1 MKFLRK
7 HCSSKMVYVNCS
19 QTLPVWNEKCWLY
32 IEWQHFYIIILFLRL
47 FVCLLFFFYYC
58 CLLLV
63 NKVAYS
69 ITFCNQSYISP
80 LYEIKTNIQ
89 FIHTSGLHLSL
100 YCITP
105 SVQNVPFH
113 PRMPHAWSLLRYSS
127 IAPPIMLCHERQS
140 SAVSGRPS
148 LELASNTHDPA
159 PRPIFDS
166 QFD

>member
-1 MKFLRK
+1 
-7 HCSSKMVYVNCS
+7 MVYVNCS

-47 FVCLLFFFYYC
+47 FVCLFVILFYYC

-89 FIHTSGLHLSL
+89 FIHRSALEPILYHTQCSKCSFSSTHASCLKSL
-100 YCITP
+100 TLFINSTVNNALPRASIKRCLRSAKSRTGVQYTRSCATP
-105 SVQNVPFH
+105 H
-113 PRMPHAWSLLRYSS
+113 IR
-127 IAPPIMLCHERQS
+127 
-140 SAVSGRPS
+140 
-148 LELASNTHDPA
+148 
-159 PRPIFDS
+159 
-166 QFD
+166 